1 MSELD
6 QLYQRKIMDEAK
18 SPYHFEKQEDAET
31 VIKAFNPICGDRFN
45 LYLQDQN
52 IYFHGFGCTISKAS
66 TSLMVKILEGKT
78 KTDALDIINKFL
90 DSIHKK
96 TEIHEASLK
105 VFEKTDNF
113 RGRLDCI
120 LLSWKALK
128 KKLEE
133 E

>member
-6 QLYQRKIMDEAK
+6 QLYQKKIMDEAK
-18 SPYHFEKQEDAET
+18 SPYHFEKKEDAE
-31 VIKAFNPICGDRFN
+31 VIIKAFNPICGDRFS

-66 TSLMVKILEGKT
+66 TSFMVKLLEGKT
-78 KTDALDIINKFL
+78 KVESLEIINSFL
-90 DSIHKK
+90 DSINNKA
-96 TEIHEASLK
+96 EIHEASLK

-120 LLSWKALK
+120 VLSWKALK